1 MKKYII
7 SSALF
12 LVVVSASSIVS
23 AQDWQPTKPVSQN
36 ANTEIMKAYQNYSK
50 IPPVKIVV
58 PTIVQADFDAS
69 AVFGDNYAVY
79 NETQSQFVPSI
90 SVSENRASPY
100 ITTILNSA
108 NGQVYSNLFD
118 NNPQTKQDFYLNS
131 NGQNTV
137 GFSILFSNPIRT
149 NSFTM
154 SLDKNVSLPD
164 SVTVQAYVN
173 NKWVIVLNKVKP
185 TGSVLVFPETISND
199 WVVQVSYSQS
209 IRIVDIS
216 FSDLTQIIAKKSV
229 RFLAQ
234 PNNAYTVYI
243 NADRAVSNY
252 ASNESTYSLNTN
264 QYKNL
269 GSFAV
274 NINSSFVASD
284 YDNDGVTDIK
294 DNCKTTSNTDQKD
307 EDGNGVGDVC
317 DDYDHDRVINSI
329 DNCPNLPNYDQRDTD
344 GDKIGDKCDPD
355 ESRLTEKYPVVI
367 WVGLGFASMILLGLL
382 AYAGIKMRKNVS
394 IVSTDSNNIN
404 K

>member
-1 MKKYII
+1 MKKNIL
-7 SSALF
+7 LF
-12 LVVVSASSIVS
+12 VLILVGVSYGGLVY

-36 ANTEIMKAYQNYSK
+36 ANTEIMKAYQNYAK
-50 IPPVKIVV
+50 IPSVKIVV

-69 AVFGDNYAVY
+69 AVFGDSYAVY

-108 NGQVYSNLFD
+108 TGQVYSNLFD
-118 NNPQTKQDFYLNS
+118 NNPQTKQDFYINS
-131 NGQNTV
+131 NGQNSV
-137 GFSILFSNPIRT
+137 GFSILFSSPVRT

-154 SLDKNVSLPD
+154 SLDNNVSLPD

-185 TGSVLVFPETISND
+185 TGSVLVFPETVSND

-216 FSDLTQIIAKKSV
+216 FNDLTKIVSKKSV

-234 PNNAYTVYI
+234 PNSAYTVYI

-252 ASNESTYSLNTN
+252 ANNESTYSLNTN
-264 QYKNL
+264 QYKNI
-269 GSFAV
+269 GTFAV

-284 YDNDGVTDIK
+284 YDNDGVTDTK
-294 DNCKTTSNTDQKD
+294 DNCKTISNTEQKD

-317 DDYDHDRVINSI
+317 DDYDHDGYINSV

-355 ESRLTEKYPVVI
+355 ESRLTEKYPVVV
-367 WVGLGFASMILLGLL
+367 WAGLGFASIVLLTLL
-382 AYAGIKMRKNVS
+382 AFAGIKMRKNIS
-394 IVSTDSNNIN
+394 LASDDNNVN